1 MRHSHKKFM
10 LGIGLLWAM
19 MIVGFAAVYVMVF
32 LPQKN
37 EMTAV
42 CQQLEEKKAKLK
54 QDRDLVGQENIQ
66 KKLAQIEEL
75 SERLTRFTLDF
86 EETTEI
92 TLSISEIAKQNRL
105 ESFSIKNAPGDLNI
119 EIEKCQ
125 TICEN
130 RFIVDFNGHF
140 NQFAQMVNTLER
152 NEPFIF
158 INEFEISRSRQS
170 EVNPAEMNLAVL
182 VTKPAAISQQI
193 KEKKK

>member
-1 MRHSHKKFM
+1 M